1 MTYKLDYT
9 SVALGQQ
16 LVLAVVNNSDW
27 DTDDHMQSCNGLD
40 KAMTWATNCFMEL
53 GNFTAVIL
61 SGCPGESHVKR
72 AGMLVVSLR
81 GVKFG
86 FWSLLGLKVYTVD
99 SR

>member
-27 DTDDHMQSCNGLD
+27 DTDDHTQSCNGLD

-61 SGCPGESHVKR
+61 SGCPVTRMIVGTVQ
-72 AGMLVVSLR
+72 LR
-81 GVKFG
+81 IN
-86 FWSLLGLKVYTVD
+86 LD
-99 SR
+99 SFR

>member
-53 GNFTAVIL
+53 RNFTAVIL
-61 SGCPGESHVKR
+61 SGCPGGITCEKGGDAR
-72 AGMLVVSLR
+72 RLA
-81 GVKFG
+81 
-86 FWSLLGLKVYTVD
+86 
-99 SR
+99 

>member
-27 DTDDHMQSCNGLD
+27 DTDDHTQSCNGLD

-61 SGCPGESHVKR
+61 SGC
-72 AGMLVVSLR
+72 LVTRMIVGTVQLR
-81 GVKFG
+81 IN
-86 FWSLLGLKVYTVD
+86 LD
-99 SR
+99 SFR